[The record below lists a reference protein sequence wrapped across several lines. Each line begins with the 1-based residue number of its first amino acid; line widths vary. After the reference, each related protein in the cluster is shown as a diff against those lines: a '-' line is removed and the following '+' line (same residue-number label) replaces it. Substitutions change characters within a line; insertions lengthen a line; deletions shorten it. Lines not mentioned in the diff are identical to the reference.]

1 MYSSLNRNDIEF
13 YFDFVLG
20 LNGAARDADG
30 AYAEAGLL
38 ERGVVS

>member
-20 LNGAARDADG
+20 LNGAARSRLAV
-30 AYAEAGLL
+30 ALH
-38 ERGVVS
+38 